1 MYKQK
6 KLFILPY
13 YRKNNELMGMDGLL
27 VKKRE
32 RLASR
37 IILIASAIFAL
48 LIGLNVFLMIYTSKQ
63 SVQATIGERTITI
76 AENMLN
82 YIDVDKYE
90 ELVKNPSENEI
101 YWELREQLNEL
112 REINGVLYAYTYS
125 VPQPGEGVAFLV
137 DGMPVDDTENAAALG
152 DISESTKY
160 EHIEKV
166 LQDGHHYSDLLASDY
181 GEYISGFVPIKN
193 SAGEVIAF
201 LGVDIDASYVEGIA
215 SGIANSILPGMVG
228 VFILLMVGAL
238 ILLFYY
244 INKSLKPLNDLLTAS
259 TLLEQGDLKGAT
271 EVVSSIKTKSNN
283 EITTFT
289 KAFSKMLNGLSSTF
303 KTIRDKTGNLEQ
315 AVDNINESA
324 DKVGDSSTSIAKSIV
339 EISASSE
346 QQKSSNDE
354 VMLAMNEMAIGIQR
368 LADTTSAIAASS
380 SDMTSLVESSVVNS
394 QEVIEQIQSVE
405 TSVVRTSE
413 HVREMGDKFN
423 SIEEMVSVIT
433 NIADQTN
440 LLALNAA
447 IEAARAGEAGK
458 GFAVVADE
466 VRKLAE
472 MSRHS
477 ADDIHNHL
485 QSFLKITERALSEM
499 NRSTEDVKS
508 GSAAV
513 ASIGEKLNQILVS
526 VENVNGQI
534 QDDSAVIQQMSAST
548 EEVLASTEQVNA
560 LVTNTTN
567 KTRDVAT
574 STEIQV
580 EMVNRLNE
588 IVHRLDETS
597 DDVVREIEKFK
608 L

>member
-1 MYKQK
+1 MK
-6 KLFILPY
+6 KKG
-13 YRKNNELMGMDGLL
+13 RL
-27 VKKRE
+27 VNQ
-32 RLASR
+32 
-37 IILIASAIFAL
+37 IILITSVIFAL
-48 LIGLNVFLMIYTSKQ
+48 LIGINVFLMTYTSKQ
-63 SVQATIGERTITI
+63 SVQATIGEQTITI

-82 YIDVDKYE
+82 HIYVEKYE

-112 REINGVLYAYTYS
+112 REINGVLYAYTYF
-125 VPQPGEGVAFLV
+125 VPQPGEEITFLV
-137 DGMPVDDTENAAALG
+137 DGMPVNNTEDAGELG
-152 DISESTKY
+152 KVSNSITY
-160 EHIEKV
+160 EHVEKV
-166 LQDGHHYSDLLASDY
+166 LQDGHYYSDLLADEY
-181 GEYISGFVPIKN
+181 GEYISGIVPIKN
-193 SAGEVIAF
+193 NAEEVIAL

-215 SGIANSILPGMVG
+215 SGITNSILPGMMG
-228 VFILLMVGAL
+228 VFILLIACAI

-244 INKSLKPLNDLLTAS
+244 MNKSLKPLNDLVRAS
-259 TLLEQGDLKGAT
+259 TLLEQSDLKGAT
-271 EVVSSIKTKSNN
+271 EVVSSIKTSSNN

-289 KAFSKMLNGLSSTF
+289 KVFSNMLNGLSNTF
-303 KTIRDKTGNLEQ
+303 KTIRDKTGNLEH
-315 AVDNINESA
+315 AVNNINESA
-324 DKVGDSSTSIAKSIV
+324 DKVDDSSMSIAKSIMEV
-339 EISASSE
+339 SSSSE
-346 QQKSSNDE
+346 KQKASNDE
-354 VMLAMNEMAIGIQR
+354 VTLAMNEMAIGIQR
-368 LADTTSAIAASS
+368 LADATGAIAASS
-380 SDMTSLVESSVVNS
+380 SDMTSLVESSVAS
-394 QEVIEQIQSVE
+394 SHEVIEQIQSVE
-405 TSVVRTSE
+405 SSVMRTSE

-433 NIADQTN
+433 NIAEQTN

-485 QSFLKITERALSEM
+485 QSFLKITDHALNEM

-508 GSAAV
+508 GSVAV
-513 ASIGEKLNQILVS
+513 AAIGEKLKQILVS

-534 QDDSAVIQQMSAST
+534 QDNSAVIQQMSAST

-567 KTRDVAT
+567 QTRDVAM
-574 STEIQV
+574 STEIQI

-588 IVHRLDETS
+588 IVQHLGETS
-597 DDVVREIEKFK
+597 NDVVREIEKFK

>member
-1 MYKQK
+1 M
-6 KLFILPY
+6 
-13 YRKNNELMGMDGLL
+13 
-27 VKKRE
+27 KKRD
-32 RLASR
+32 RLATR
-37 IILIASAIFAL
+37 IILTASAIFIL
-48 LIGLNVFLMIYTSKQ
+48 LIGLNAFLMVYTSKQ

-82 YIDVDKYE
+82 YIDVEKYE
-90 ELVKNPSENEI
+90 ELAKNPTENEI

-112 REINGVLYAYTYS
+112 REINGVLFAYTYL

-137 DGMPVDDTENAAALG
+137 DGMPVDDIDGAAALG
-152 DISESTKY
+152 DISSSTKY

-166 LQDGHHYSDLLASDY
+166 LQDGHYYSDLLAGDY
-181 GEYISGFVPIKN
+181 GEYISGFIPIKN
-193 SAGEVIAF
+193 NEGEVIAF
-201 LGVDIDASYVEGIA
+201 LGVDIDASYVEEITGDIA
-215 SGIANSILPGMVG
+215 QGILPGMIG
-228 VFILLMVGAL
+228 VFILLIVCSL
-238 ILLFYY
+238 ILLYYY
-244 INKSLKPLNDLLTAS
+244 INKSLKPLNHLVTAS

-289 KAFSKMLNGLSSTF
+289 KVFSNMLNGLSSTF
-303 KTIRDKTGNLEQ
+303 KTIRNKTGNLEH
-315 AVDNINESA
+315 AVDDINESA
-324 DKVGDSSTSIAKSIV
+324 DKVGGSSTTIAKSIA

-346 QQKSSNDE
+346 QQKASNDE

-380 SDMTSLVESSVVNS
+380 SDMTSLVESSVASS
-394 QEVIEQIQSVE
+394 QEVVEQIQSVE
-405 TSVVRTSE
+405 SSVIRTSE

-433 NIADQTN
+433 NIAEQTN

-477 ADDIHNHL
+477 ADDIHHHL
-485 QSFLKITERALSEM
+485 QSFLKITERALNEM
-499 NRSTEDVKS
+499 NRSTEDVKV

-513 ASIGEKLNQILVS
+513 ASIGEKLNQILAS
-526 VENVNGQI
+526 VENVNEQI

-548 EEVLASTEQVNA
+548 EEVLASTEQVNT

-567 KTRDVAT
+567 QTRDVVT
-574 STEIQV
+574 STGIQV

-588 IVHRLDETS
+588 IVQRLDETS

>member
-1 MYKQK
+1 M
-6 KLFILPY
+6 
-13 YRKNNELMGMDGLL
+13 
-27 VKKRE
+27 KKRE

-37 IILIASAIFAL
+37 IILNASAIFVL
-48 LIGLNVFLMIYTSKQ
+48 LIGLNAFLMIYTSKQ
-63 SVQATIGERTITI
+63 SVQATVGERTITI

-82 YIDVDKYE
+82 YIDAEKYE
-90 ELVKNPSENEI
+90 ELIKNPKENEL

-112 REINGVLYAYTYS
+112 REINGVLYAYTYA

-137 DGMPVDDTENAAALG
+137 DGMPVDDTENAATLG
-152 DISESTKY
+152 EISTSTKY

-166 LQDGHHYSDLLASDY
+166 LQDGYHYSDLLASDY
-181 GEYISGFVPIKN
+181 GEYISGFIPIKN
-193 SAGEVIAF
+193 NEGEIIAF
-201 LGVDIDASYVEGIA
+201 LGIDIDASYIKQITGDITK
-215 SGIANSILPGMVG
+215 SILPGMIS
-228 VFILLMVGAL
+228 VFVLLIVCSL
-238 ILLFYY
+238 IVLYFY
-244 INKSLKPLNDLLTAS
+244 INKSLKPLNHLVTAS
-259 TLLEQGDLKGAT
+259 TLLEHGDLKGAT
-271 EVVSSIKTKSNN
+271 EVVSSIKTKSKN

-289 KAFSKMLNGLSSTF
+289 NAFSNMLNGLSNTF
-303 KTIRDKTGNLEQ
+303 KTIRNKTGNLEHV
-315 AVDNINESA
+315 VDDINESA
-324 DKVGDSSTSIAKSIV
+324 DKVGGSSTTIAKSIA

-346 QQKSSNDE
+346 QQKASNDE
-354 VMLAMNEMAIGIQR
+354 VMLAMNEMATGIQR
-368 LADTTSAIAASS
+368 LADTTSTIAASS
-380 SDMTSLVESSVVNS
+380 SDMTSLVESSVISS
-394 QEVIEQIQSVE
+394 QEVVEQIQSVE
-405 TSVVRTSE
+405 SSVMRTSE
-413 HVREMGDKFN
+413 HVREMGEKFN

-472 MSRHS
+472 MSRRS
-477 ADDIHNHL
+477 ADDIHHHL

-499 NRSTEDVKS
+499 NRSTEDVKE

-513 ASIGEKLNQILVS
+513 ALIGEKLNQILVS
-526 VENVNGQI
+526 VENVNEQI

-548 EEVLASTEQVNA
+548 EEVLASTEQVST
-560 LVTNTTN
+560 LVTNTTTQ
-567 KTRDVAT
+567 TRDVLM

-588 IVHRLDETS
+588 IVQRLDETS